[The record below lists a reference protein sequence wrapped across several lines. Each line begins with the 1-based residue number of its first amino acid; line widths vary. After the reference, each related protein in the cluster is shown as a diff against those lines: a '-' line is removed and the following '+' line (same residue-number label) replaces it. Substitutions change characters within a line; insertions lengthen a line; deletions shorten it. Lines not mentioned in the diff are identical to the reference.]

1 MAGTIVNNPVVQ
13 FFDNNGNPLAGGKIT
28 TYLSNTTTP
37 ASTWQNEGLSVL
49 NTNPIILNSRG
60 EATIWLTPDIQYTFV
75 LTDADN
81 NLIQTVNDIYGGFQ
95 SVNGID
101 ASVVS
106 YTPAGTG
113 AVATTVQD
121 YLRLRVSVKDFGAIG
136 DGVADDTVAIQNCIN
151 YALSLQADTFTGGSG
166 GTSIYFPRGKYNV
179 SNLSLAPTSGIVSI
193 SLVGEGRNTELIYL
207 GTNGTCLDIKS
218 NNLFTMEGFVLID
231 RGIGNNIGIALN
243 SNIEN
248 GSNST
253 NAFLRNVQLITFD
266 ENLVIGSAT
275 DSAASEV
282 LCMNVNISGQ
292 GASAGI
298 VVRGK
303 SPSTNSISLHF
314 VNVAINQCTYAF
326 QYDGNKASKNN
337 SITFTG
343 FEASDCDVDFRFD
356 SPCHWTVNGH
366 HSEGSTVGWK
376 LIETAEGPVA
386 CPPMFASITNA
397 NVVQSSAA
405 NSRIAWPGSYSLNN
419 VELQGASID
428 VGSAGIGDRYE
439 IEVKGRFVGIN
450 YAAGSQSNIFVA
462 QWPCAASASN
472 NQAVQDLS
480 FYFYDR
486 LGVKRTLLEW
496 DFNPNPLIGG
506 LKFGSQ
512 WAQTQIQLPYS
523 ASITPDAS
531 QGSYFTI
538 DANNASN
545 FSINGPTNPQLGQTI
560 TIRIRNVSG
569 GALGVVTWQAA
580 YKKSAFTSPANGF
593 SRCITFEYI
602 GSFIWREVSK
612 NETDI
617 PN

>member
-1 MAGTIVNNPVVQ
+1 MANLTPTPGWDEVFQLETDTPVLGGAGGVANSQAQALLNRVEFLKLNTANQFQDYAALRAHTGDAATAYVTGVLVTAQPQGIAGFFQYDETDVTSADNGGTIIVGADGRRWKRVYS
-13 FFDNNGNPLAGGKIT
+13 GKI
-28 TYLSNTTTP
+28 NVK
-37 ASTWQNEGLSVL
+37 W
-49 NTNPIILNSRG
+49 
-60 EATIWLTPDIQYTFV
+60 F
-75 LTDADN
+75 
-81 NLIQTVNDIYGGFQ
+81 
-95 SVNGID
+95 
-101 ASVVS
+101 
-106 YTPAGTG
+106 G
-113 AVATTVQD
+113 AV
-121 YLRLRVSVKDFGAIG
+121 G
-136 DGVADDTVAIQNCIN
+136 DGVADDTFAIQNCFD
-151 YALSLQADTFTGGSG
+151 YALSLQSQTFTGGSG
-166 GTSIYFPRGKYNV
+166 GVRIFFPRGIYNV
-179 SNLSLAPTSGIVSI
+179 SGLSLAPVSGIVSI
-193 SLVGEGRNTELIYL
+193 SLFGEGRNTELIYT

-253 NAFLRNVQLITFD
+253 NAFLRNVQLITFY
-266 ENLVIGSAT
+266 ENLVIGSST
-275 DSAASEV
+275 DRAASEV

-292 GASAGI
+292 GAQAGI
-298 VVRGK
+298 VVRGE

-314 VNVAINQCTYAF
+314 INVAINQCLYAF
-326 QYDGNKASKNN
+326 QYNGNTLSKNN

-343 FEASDCDVDFRFD
+343 FEASDCDVDFRFE

-366 HSEGSTVGWK
+366 HSEGSKANWK
-376 LIETAEGPVA
+376 LIETAQGPVT

-397 NVVQSSAA
+397 NVVQSSPA
-405 NSRIAWPGSYSLNN
+405 NMRIAWPGSYSFEN

-428 VGSAGIGDRYE
+428 AGSTANGDRYQ
-439 IEVKGRFVGIN
+439 IEVKGRFLAVN
-450 YAAGSQSNIFVA
+450 YVAGSQSNIFVA

-480 FYFYDR
+480 FYFYDK

-496 DFNPNPLIGG
+496 DYNLSTLIGG

-531 QGSYFTI
+531 QGNYFTI
-538 DANNASN
+538 DATNSTN

-560 TIRIRNVSG
+560 TIRVRNVSG
-569 GALGVVTWQAA
+569 GALGAITWQAA

-602 GSFIWREVSK
+602 GSFVWREVSK
-612 NETDI
+612 NEADI